1 MRSAPNTKN
10 SKKSRQVTLVT
21 AVHHCRTDCIRL
33 NVRSEL
39 SPVVKTSHHMKLL
52 AIIAA
57 PVLAVSLTQCVIDPA
72 ALQALEN
79 SSQGRPQGSRPYY
92 GQPYTAQRG
101 TGSVTIMEG
110 PRRVSTIYTASPNVE
125 NTRFIN
131 EQQQIVVKSRGNH
144 GPATVQLF
152 DTRTGRQQGRVMA
165 YEVRGG
171 YPAWAAG
178 MGE

>member
-1 MRSAPNTKN
+1 METYITR
-10 SKKSRQVTLVT
+10 TLSLFVV
-21 AVHHCRTDCIRL
+21 AL
-33 NVRSEL
+33 ASL
-39 SPVVKTSHHMKLL
+39 SLS
-52 AIIAA
+52 
-57 PVLAVSLTQCVIDPA
+57 QCVIDPA

-79 SSQGRPQGSRPYY
+79 SQQNRPQPSQPYY
-92 GQPYTAQRG
+92 GQPYTASKGQ
-101 TGSVTIMEG
+101 GSVTIMEG
-110 PRRVSTIYTASPNVE
+110 PRRVSTCYTASPNVE
-125 NTRFIN
+125 ETRFIN

-152 DTRTGRQQGRVMA
+152 DSRTGRQEGRVMA

>member
-1 MRSAPNTKN
+1 MQTNTRL
-10 SKKSRQVTLVT
+10 SL
-21 AVHHCRTDCIRL
+21 AVRL
-33 NVRSEL
+33 S
-39 SPVVKTSHHMKLL
+39 
-52 AIIAA
+52 
-57 PVLAVSLTQCVIDPA
+57 VLAAASISLTQCVIDPA

-79 SSQGRPQGSRPYY
+79 DLNRPQPSQPSY
-92 GQPYTAQRG
+92 GQPYTASKG
-101 TGSVTIMEG
+101 LGSVTIMEG
-110 PRRVSTIYTASPNVE
+110 PRRVSTCYTASPNVE

-152 DTRTGRQQGRVMA
+152 DCRTGRQEGRVMA
-165 YEVRGG
+165 YEIRGG

>member
-1 MRSAPNTKN
+1 
-10 SKKSRQVTLVT
+10 
-21 AVHHCRTDCIRL
+21 
-33 NVRSEL
+33 
-39 SPVVKTSHHMKLL
+39 MKLL

-57 PVLAVSLTQCVIDPA
+57 PVLAISLTQCVIDPA
-72 ALQALEN
+72 ALAALQN

-92 GQPYTAQRG
+92 GQPYRASVGQ
-101 TGSVTIMEG
+101 GSVTILEG
-110 PRRVSTIYTASPNVE
+110 PRRVSTCYTASPNVE
-125 NTRFIN
+125 NSRFIN

-152 DTRTGRQQGRVMA
+152 DTSTGRQQGRVMA

-171 YPAWAAG
+171 YPSWAAG

>member
-1 MRSAPNTKN
+1 MK
-10 SKKSRQVTLVT
+10 
-21 AVHHCRTDCIRL
+21 RL
-33 NVRSEL
+33 
-39 SPVVKTSHHMKLL
+39 LL
-52 AIIAA
+52 IAA
-57 PVLAVSLTQCVIDPA
+57 PVLAISLTQCVIDAA

-79 SSQGRPQGSRPYY
+79 SQQSPSGSPSSNL
-92 GQPYTAQRG
+92 QSLSASRG
-101 TGSVTIMEG
+101 MGTVTILDG
-110 PRRVSTIYTASPNVE
+110 FQTVAICYTASPNVE

-131 EQQQIVVKSRGNH
+131 GQQQIVVKSRGNH

-152 DTRTGRQQGRVMA
+152 DTRTGQQEGRVMA